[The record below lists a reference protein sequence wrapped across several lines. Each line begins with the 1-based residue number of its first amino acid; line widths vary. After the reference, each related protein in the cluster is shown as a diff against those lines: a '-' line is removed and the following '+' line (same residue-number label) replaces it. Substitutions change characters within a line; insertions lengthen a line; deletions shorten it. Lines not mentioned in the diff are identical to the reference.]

1 MSNKTNVLREFG
13 KFRLDAEK
21 RVLWFENKP
30 VNLALK
36 EIELLCVLTESGGEV
51 FTKNELMNKVWHD
64 SFVEESNLSR
74 HIYVLRK
81 TFKDFGESE
90 DLIQTVPRRGY
101 RFAGEVREI
110 QNGELVIEKRTQTRT
125 LIEIQDENSETPI
138 LTDGRQPGRNK
149 KSKLSRFFSP
159 VTIAILLIALVGVT
173 LFFGYR
179 NSQPEPS
186 DSEIKSIAVLPLK
199 SFAADTGDESLRM
212 RITDAL
218 ITRLGGFDKIAVRP
232 TNAVLPFAGS
242 EKDALEIGKTLQTDV
257 VLDGRIQQENERVRV
272 TLQLINVVNGKQI
285 WAEQFDGQANRIL
298 SLQDAISAKVLQA
311 LNPNRQKTL
320 ELAAR
325 PTESTEAYE
334 AYLKGRYFWSKRS
347 GEALYKAVE
356 YFQQAIALDSQF
368 AEAYVGL
375 ADTQYLLFD
384 YNFEVTAEN
393 VARARENLHRAL
405 SLKPELADALATL
418 GTMQMTYDWDWRG
431 AEKSLQQAAESA
443 PNSPT
448 ARIRYGALLVRLR
461 RFDESQTQFEQAI
474 ALDPLSII
482 GNTNLG
488 MVYFCKKDFAA
499 AERQFRKT
507 LEFSDKFGSTHWLLS
522 RCLWQMGRK
531 DEAIKEIVRGLELDG
546 NEPLARRLEEKG
558 QTGTAD
564 DVIRLLLFEWRE
576 NPPGTNPH
584 NLAYLST
591 NVNDREKAVFWLEKS
606 FEEHHPWTTWIIAA
620 PEFETL
626 HSEPHVQEILRKMNL
641 AE

>member
-1 MSNKTNVLREFG
+1 MSNQTDDLREFG
-13 KFRLDAEK
+13 KFRLDAKK
-21 RVLWFENKP
+21 RVLWFEDKP

-51 FTKNELMNKVWHD
+51 FTKNELMNKVWMD

-101 RFAGEVREI
+101 RFAGEVRKIKTEEI
-110 QNGELVIEKRTQTRT
+110 IIEHHTLTQTV
-125 LIEIQDENSETPI
+125 IEIQEGEKDRQ
-138 LTDGRQPGRNK
+138 TDRQK
-149 KSKLSRFFSP
+149 KSKLGIFLLP
-159 VTIAILLIALVGVT
+159 ATVAILLVVLVGGFVFW
-173 LFFGYR
+173 LYR
-179 NSQPEPS
+179 NSPTETS
-186 DSEIKSIAVLPLK
+186 AAEIKSIAVLPLK
-199 SFAADTGDESLRM
+199 SFSPNAENEDLRL

-218 ITRLGGFDKIAVRP
+218 ITRLGSINQIAVRP
-232 TNAVLPFAGS
+232 TNSVLPFAGT
-242 EKDALEIGKTLQTDV
+242 EQDALEIGKKLQVDAI
-257 VLDGRIQQENERVRV
+257 LDGRIQQENERVRV
-272 TLQLINVVNGKQI
+272 TLQLISVADSRQI

-298 SLQDAISAKVLQA
+298 NLQDAISAKVLQA
-311 LNPNRQKTL
+311 LNPHRQKTL
-320 ELAAR
+320 ELTTR
-325 PTESTEAYE
+325 PTENPEAYE
-334 AYLKGRYFWSKRS
+334 AYLQGRYFSSKRNEE
-347 GEALYKAVE
+347 GLYKAIE
-356 YFQQAIALDSQF
+356 YFGRAVALDSQF
-368 AEAYVGL
+368 AEAYAGL

-384 YNFEVTAEN
+384 YNIEVKAEI
-393 VARARENLHRAL
+393 VAQAKENLRRAL
-405 SLKPELADALATL
+405 AIKPELADALITL
-418 GTMQMTYDWDWRG
+418 GSVQMNYDWDWKN
-431 AEKSLQQAAESA
+431 AEKSLQQATEFS

-448 ARIRYGALLVRLR
+448 ARIRYGALLMRLR

-474 ALDPLSII
+474 ALDPLSIN

-507 LEFSDKFGSTHWLLS
+507 LEISDKFGSTHWFLS
-522 RCLWQMGRK
+522 RCLWQAGRK
-531 DEAIKEIVRGLELDG
+531 DEAIKEIIRGLEMDG
-546 NEPLARRLEEKG
+546 NEPLARRLAEKG
-558 QTGTAD
+558 RTGSAD

-606 FEEHHPWTTWIIAA
+606 FAEHHPWTTWIIAA

-626 HSEPHVQEILRKMNL
+626 RGELRVQEILRKMNL